1 MKIGELSLKTGVS
14 IRSIRYYEEKKL
26 IYPKRLENGY
36 RVYSEEDVERVK
48 AVQLF
53 LDLGLSTEEIY
64 PVIECGSFYPADRDS
79 GCSTSALSLYKA
91 KLEITREQIR
101 NLQEVE
107 TELENLINFWTKA
120 QNQGKGR
127 DIK

>member
-1 MKIGELSLKTGVS
+1 MKIGQLSLKTGVS
-14 IRSIRYYEEKKL
+14 IRSLRYYEEKKL

-36 RVYSEEDVERVK
+36 REYSEEDVERVK

-64 PVIECGSFYPADRDS
+64 PVIACGSLHPADSNSD
-79 GCSTSALSLYKA
+79 CSSSALSLYKE
-91 KLEITREQIR
+91 KLAITREQIR
-101 NLQEVE
+101 YLQEVE
-107 TELENLINFWTKA
+107 TELESLINFWTKI